1 MSGLNTTHFKGLP
14 IGAALVDGDAPGDV
28 TVTGIEA
35 QDEILAV
42 YSLISATDV
51 LSTANLTSEFSISGD
66 DTINNAGGTP
76 SSDGALM
83 VLWLKVHPN
92 GL

>member
-1 MSGLNTTHFKGLP
+1 MSGLNRTHFTGLP
-14 IGAALVDGDAPGDV
+14 IGAALVDGAAAGDV

-35 QDEILAV
+35 QDKILAV
-42 YSLISATDV
+42 YSLESASDV
-51 LSTANLTSEFSISGD
+51 LSTANLTSEFSVSED
-66 DTINNAGGTP
+66 DTINNTGGT
-76 SSDGALM
+76 SSADGALM